1 MHVEFFELVVNA
13 WGARVSAALRDATP
27 EEREGKVVLVRPSS
41 GGHNDCHKALRP
53 VAPGEAAKSDW
64 YSWADMAK
72 MNNKAGVRACCLR
85 DALSRVLT
93 R

>member
-1 MHVEFFELVVNA
+1 MNA

-41 GGHNDCHKALRP
+41 GGHNDCHKAVRP

-72 MNNKAGVRACCLR
+72 MNKKAGVRSCCPR
-85 DALSRVLT
+85 DPLSRVLPH
-93 R
+93 